1 MAPGRI
7 RLELVRIQREVMR
20 ARQLGE
26 EATEV
31 LRRASEDH
39 KRVIRE
45 LTMVKNQLLRD
56 ELLEFANR
64 VQREGIAA
72 RTGQVSRPVR

>member
-1 MAPGRI
+1 MASGRI
-7 RLELVRIQREVMR
+7 RLELVRIQREIKR
-20 ARQLGE
+20 ARQLGD

-45 LTMVKNQLLRD
+45 LTTVKNQLLRD
-56 ELLEFANR
+56 ELLEFVNR
-64 VQREGIAA
+64 VQQEGIAA
-72 RTGQVSRPVR
+72 RKLLR

>member
-7 RLELVRIQREVMR
+7 RLELVRIQREIKR
-20 ARQLGE
+20 ARQLGD

-39 KRVIRE
+39 KRVVRE
-45 LTMVKNQLLRD
+45 LTMVKNQLPHD

-64 VQREGIAA
+64 VQKEGISA
-72 RTGQVSRPVR
+72 RRAQR

>member
-7 RLELVRIQREVMR
+7 RLELVRIQREIKR
-20 ARQLGE
+20 ARELGD
-26 EATEV
+26 EATAV
-31 LRRASEDH
+31 LKRASEDH

-56 ELLEFANR
+56 ELLEFASR
-64 VQREGIAA
+64 VQQEGIAA
-72 RTGQVSRPVR
+72 RARRRCRGV